1 MGEPTQSTLREELV
15 GHLTAVTAQA
25 IGKPMVADVP
35 AILRNLDGQFVR
47 RYLFKIEEAR
57 VFLKSYLEEIDNLS
71 RRLEKA
77 DEATRLAL
85 SGGDALAEKRAAV
98 EETLQKLNAHQR
110 ATAKRLFNG

>member
-1 MGEPTQSTLREELV
+1 MGEATTVREELL
-15 GHLTAVTAQA
+15 GHLRTSQTQA
-25 IGKPMVADVP
+25 IGKPLVADVP
-35 AILRNLDGQFVR
+35 TILRNLDGQFVR
-47 RYLFKIEEAR
+47 RYLLKIEEAR

-85 SGGDALAEKRAAV
+85 SGGNALAEKRAAV
-98 EETLQKLNAHQR
+98 EETLQKLDAHQR